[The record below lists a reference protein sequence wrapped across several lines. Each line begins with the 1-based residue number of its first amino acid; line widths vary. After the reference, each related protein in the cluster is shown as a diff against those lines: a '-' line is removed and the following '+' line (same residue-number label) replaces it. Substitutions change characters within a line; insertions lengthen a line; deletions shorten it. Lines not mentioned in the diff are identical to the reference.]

1 VWFLDIVPLISFL
14 VRWLQFQN
22 SSNLHTVVEQGH
34 KVKNSFLMI
43 LTGIMATG
51 AVIML
56 VLLTLFSR
64 ASYTTIV
71 AAQSKDKPDARYSML
86 FERVFKDVPLSLASP
101 CSALHSRCRTRST
114 TRPSS

>member
-1 VWFLDIVPLISFL
+1 MWFLDIVPLISFL

-86 FERVFKDVPLSLASP
+86 FERVFKDVP
-101 CSALHSRCRTRST
+101 
-114 TRPSS
+114 